1 MMNKKITFLIIIS
14 LFLLA
19 LPLASATIEDDFN
32 RADSSSGTFNLG
44 TATNGNTWGH
54 YDETTS
60 SWDIKDNQIKVIP
73 GTIIDIDV
81 ASLQIT
87 NNPTQVD
94 FQVNISSFTR
104 EYLLYYGACCWCY
117 C

>member
-1 MMNKKITFLIIIS
+1 M
-14 LFLLA
+14 LA